1 MKHYL
6 RPCVLGVGL
15 SIAVIAGGTVA
26 AGASTSGNLVTN
38 PGAEMGPGSSDG
50 SVVAVP
56 GWTETTGTTFTAVQY
71 GASGSF
77 PSATS
82 PGPAKRGAN
91 FFAGGPNADN
101 VVAVQTIDLTKFR
114 AAIKAGTASF
124 NLRGWLGGFASQ
136 EDSAFIELD
145 FKNATGSLVGTSA
158 TLGPVTAEQ
167 RQDVTGFLQK
177 STSGNVPKAARSA
190 FLQLALSRASG
201 TYDDG
206 YADNVSFTI
215 TRP

>member
-1 MKHYL
+1 MRHYL
-6 RPCVLGVGL
+6 RAAVLGVGMSL
-15 SIAVIAGGTVA
+15 AVIAGGTVA
-26 AGASTSGNLVTN
+26 AGASTSGNLVIN

-71 GASGSF
+71 GAPGGF

-82 PGPAKRGAN
+82 PGPTKRGAN
-91 FFAGGPNADN
+91 FFAGGPNGDS
-101 VVAVQTIDLTKFR
+101 VVAVQTIDLSKFR
-114 AAIKAGTASF
+114 AAIKAGKASF
-124 NLRGWLGGFASQ
+124 NLRGYLGGFGSQ

-145 FKNATGSLVGTSA
+145 FKNGKGSLIGTSA

-177 STSGNVPKAARSA
+177 STSGGVPKGAHSA
-190 FLQLALSRASG
+190 FLQLALSRVG
-201 TYDDG
+201 GGYNDG
-206 YADNVSFTI
+206 YADNLSFTV
-215 TRP
+215 TSR